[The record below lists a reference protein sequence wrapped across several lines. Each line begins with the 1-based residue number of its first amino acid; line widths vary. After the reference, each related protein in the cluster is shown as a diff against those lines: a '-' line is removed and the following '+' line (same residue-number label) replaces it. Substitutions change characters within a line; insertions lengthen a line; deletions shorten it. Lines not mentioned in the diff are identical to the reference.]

1 MVEFLKVWVKDIAII
16 FVLIS
21 IVEIALPN
29 SNMKRYI
36 DMVIGLLVIIVI
48 ITPFIKLIHK
58 DFNMDR
64 EVFSN
69 TVNQIKFE
77 YRDNI
82 ELSSLQ
88 EEQIKKMY
96 INKIKDEIQ
105 GHILG
110 STEYQVEE
118 IIISIYEDEINYGE
132 IKDIDIILKEYIDA
146 EESTEALITVAQIE
160 NVEIGESKE
169 RTKNLQVLQNSED
182 IVNIIN
188 KNYNISKENIKVYI
202 NTTREGE

>member
-1 MVEFLKVWVKDIAII
+1 MKVWVKDIAII

>member
-1 MVEFLKVWVKDIAII
+1 MEFLKVWVKDIAII